1 MYGQLEM
8 WRRPRVSYVPEDDP
22 KSSLECSLGSSRGH
36 HHGQWWSDQNCGM
49 DLSDGIQWLSHAVLW
64 ESGASVRTRQDQDS
78 QAEPPTCWHH
88 IIESR
93 DPKIKKRRLQPVAV
107 LERRGRRKTF
117 AVLGIPKDELII
129 QKKMIL
135 PQQSLRYHNGKNKK
149 LLAAVKWGL
158 GRCRG
163 FFLAVL
169 FCTSV

>member
-1 MYGQLEM
+1 M
-8 WRRPRVSYVPEDDP
+8 
-22 KSSLECSLGSSRGH
+22 
-36 HHGQWWSDQNCGM
+36 
-49 DLSDGIQWLSHAVLW
+49 
-64 ESGASVRTRQDQDS
+64 RTRQDQDS

-135 PQQSLRYHNGKNKK
+135 PQQSLRYHNGKSKK

-163 FFLAVL
+163 FFWRSCFAHLCKFHLHKIAM
-169 FCTSV
+169 TSKVTYFIFALLIMVIRLHFKHLGHNIVKKKIKINLSSHKP